1 MKEMYRTNV
10 NPINV
15 KREATQN
22 VLSKTSVKVVQDT
35 DSFGL
40 TMKRWYLS
48 EQSGVEKSTTC
59 SLQANIIKEYGEYVT
74 FEKLFDKKK
83 IEKVT

>member
-35 DSFGL
+35 DSFGF

-48 EQSGVEKSTTC
+48 E
-59 SLQANIIKEYGEYVT
+59 
-74 FEKLFDKKK
+74 
-83 IEKVT
+83 

>member
-15 KREATQN
+15 KRE
-22 VLSKTSVKVVQDT
+22 DT
-35 DSFGL
+35 DSFGF

-48 EQSGVEKSTTC
+48 E
-59 SLQANIIKEYGEYVT
+59 
-74 FEKLFDKKK
+74 
-83 IEKVT
+83 